1 MLLQNNSFATFGYDD
16 MEADSE
22 TIRQYAGKSS
32 LRLIDSLTV
41 HFLHRSMLL
50 CEMKTP
56 DSGNRLKH
64 QNDCSAVLLA
74 DCCVS

>member
-32 LRLIDSLTV
+32 LSVIDSLTV
-41 HFLHRSMLL
+41 HFLHRNML
-50 CEMKTP
+50 CEMMT
-56 DSGNRLKH
+56 DSGNRLNP
-64 QNDCSAVLLA
+64 QNVSSCVVLA
-74 DCCVS
+74 DYSVS

>member
-1 MLLQNNSFATFGYDD
+1 MLLQNNSFATYGTDD
-16 MEADSE
+16 IHADAE

-32 LRLIDSLTV
+32 LSVIDSLTV
-41 HFLHRSMLL
+41 YFLHRSML
-50 CEMKTP
+50 CPMI